1 MADAREAATKAADVQ
16 FGPQIAAVI
25 TAVSSLVAGRQPSEL
40 AAPDVAALVRLKKRL
55 TELLS
60 QHRSFGEASL
70 TLRLY
75 HEDKGAA
82 LGEA

>member
-25 TAVSSLVAGRQPSEL
+25 TAVSSLVAGRRPSEL
-40 AAPDVAALVRLKKRL
+40 AAPDVAALVTLKAPKK
-55 TELLS
+55 LLS
-60 QHRSFGEASL
+60 QHHSFGEASL

-75 HEDKGAA
+75 REDKGTA
-82 LGEA
+82 LREA